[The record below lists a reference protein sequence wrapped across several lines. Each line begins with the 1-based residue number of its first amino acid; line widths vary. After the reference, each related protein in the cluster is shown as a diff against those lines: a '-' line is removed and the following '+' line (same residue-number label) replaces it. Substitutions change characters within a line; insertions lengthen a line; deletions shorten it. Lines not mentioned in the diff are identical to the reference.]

1 MKTILLPFRDG
12 AAGDAALAVAH
23 MVARRFGGYIE
34 GLLVRRTQQ
43 IIAAEGFVLPPE
55 SLSQLTENE
64 EVLAEYSRRFQTFV
78 EANKVPIRE
87 VTYTRDA
94 ISAGWRE
101 VDGIES
107 QVVGDYGR
115 LFDLIVIGRSLEQ
128 STAGWL
134 ATCEAALFE
143 SGRPVLITSERVPE
157 RLGETVVVAWN
168 GSTETARTIAVGMPF
183 LEGAK
188 EVVVLTVEGGTV
200 PGPTGQQL
208 ANHLVRNGIKARA
221 VTAVPRSRSVGETI
235 LAEAHELGA
244 DMLVKGAYT
253 QNRLRQMIFGGA
265 TRHLLTA
272 ADIPVLMAH

>member
-12 AAGDAALAVAH
+12 TAGDAALTVAH
-23 MVARRFGGYIE
+23 MVARQFGGYIE

-64 EVLAEYSRRFQTFV
+64 EVLADYSRRFQAFV
-78 EANKVPIRE
+78 EANGVPIRE

-94 ISAGWRE
+94 VSAGWRE

-115 LFDLIVIGRSLEQ
+115 LFDLIVVGRSLDQ

-134 ATCEAALFE
+134 ATCEAAFFE

-157 RLGETVVVAWN
+157 RLGENIVVAWN

-183 LEGAK
+183 LVGAK
-188 EVVVLTVEGGTV
+188 SVVVLTVEGGTV
-200 PGPTGQQL
+200 PGPSGQQV
-208 ANHLVRNGIKARA
+208 ANHLIRNGIEARA
-221 VTAVPRSRSVGETI
+221 VTAAPRSRSVGETI
-235 LAEAHELGA
+235 LDEAAEVGA

>member
-1 MKTILLPFRDG
+1 LPFRDG

-64 EVLAEYSRRFQTFV
+64 EVLADYSRRFQTFV
-78 EANKVPIRE
+78 EANDVPIRE
-87 VTYTRDA
+87 VTYTRDPV
-94 ISAGWRE
+94 SAGWRE

-107 QVVGDYGR
+107 QVIGDYGR
-115 LFDLIVIGRSLEQ
+115 LFDLIVVGRALDQ

-157 RLGETVVVAWN
+157 RLGETVCVAWN

-183 LEGAK
+183 LVGAK
-188 EVVVLTVEGGTV
+188 SVVVLTVEGGTV
-200 PGPTGQQL
+200 PGPSGQQV
-208 ANHLVRNGIKARA
+208 ANHLLRNGIEARA
-221 VTAVPRSRSVGETI
+221 VTAAPRSRSVGETI
-235 LAEAHELGA
+235 LDEAAEAGA
-244 DMLVKGAYT
+244 DMLIKGAYT

>member
-23 MVARRFGGYIE
+23 MVARQFDGYIE

-43 IIAAEGFVLPPE
+43 IIAAEDFVLPPE
-55 SLSQLTENE
+55 SLGQLTENE
-64 EVLAEYSRRFQTFV
+64 EVLAEYSRRFQAFV
-78 EANKVPIRE
+78 ETHKVPIRE

-94 ISAGWRE
+94 VSAGWRE

-115 LFDLIVIGRSLEQ
+115 LFDLVVIGRSLEQ

-168 GSTETARTIAVGMPF
+168 GSTETARTLAVGMPF

-200 PGPTGQQL
+200 PGPTGQQM
-208 ANHLVRNGIKARA
+208 ANHLIRNGINARA
-221 VTAVPRSRSVGETI
+221 VSATPRSRSVGESI
-235 LAEAHELGA
+235 FAEAQELGA
-244 DMLVKGAYT
+244 DLLVKGAYT

-272 ADIPVLMAH
+272 TDIPMLMAH

>member
-64 EVLAEYSRRFQTFV
+64 EVLADYSRRFQTFV
-78 EANKVPIRE
+78 EANDVPIRE
-87 VTYTRDA
+87 VTYTRDPV
-94 ISAGWRE
+94 SAGWRE

-107 QVVGDYGR
+107 QVIGDYGR
-115 LFDLIVIGRSLEQ
+115 LFDLIVVGRALDQ

-157 RLGETVVVAWN
+157 RLGETVCVAWN

-183 LEGAK
+183 LVGAK
-188 EVVVLTVEGGTV
+188 SVVVLTVEGGTV
-200 PGPTGQQL
+200 PGPSGQQV
-208 ANHLVRNGIKARA
+208 ANHLLRNGIEARA
-221 VTAVPRSRSVGETI
+221 VTAAPRSRSVGETI
-235 LAEAHELGA
+235 LDEAAEAGA
-244 DMLVKGAYT
+244 DMLIKGAYT

>member
-12 AAGDAALAVAH
+12 TAGDAALAVAH

-64 EVLAEYSRRFQTFV
+64 EVLADYSRRFQTFV
-78 EANKVPIRE
+78 EANDVPIRE
-87 VTYTRDA
+87 VTYTRDPV
-94 ISAGWRE
+94 SAGWRE

-115 LFDLIVIGRSLEQ
+115 LFDLIVVGRALDQ

-157 RLGETVVVAWN
+157 RLGETVCVAWN

-183 LEGAK
+183 LVGAK
-188 EVVVLTVEGGTV
+188 SVVVLTVEGGTV
-200 PGPTGQQL
+200 PGPSGQQV
-208 ANHLVRNGIKARA
+208 ANHLLRNGIEARA
-221 VTAVPRSRSVGETI
+221 VSASPRSRSVGETI
-235 LAEAHELGA
+235 LDEAAEAGA
-244 DMLVKGAYT
+244 DMLIKGAYT